1 MTVKI
6 GQFVVIR
13 KKMLLEFEQKV
24 ADFVRANELFDSV
37 DKVLLAVS
45 GGADSTALLYAM
57 QSLSSENVFGAE
69 LLCAHINHQLRGAE
83 ADLDEDFVIAQA
95 AELKLAITT
104 RRVDVRGFAGRN
116 KLSIETAAR
125 QLRIKNLLEIAR
137 ANNCDCVATAH
148 QKNDNAETILQRLTR
163 GTGFRGL
170 GGIWPMRVFGD
181 ESIGLSSTPPNKFEG
196 ATQDFIKFE
205 GGTRHCPNFV
215 RPLLCVRRDEIIEYL
230 EQRNLKWRQDH
241 TNADCTYRRNYIR
254 HRLLPALQQ
263 DCTGSLVEQLSELSE
278 SARRFYKLV
287 CSRADEVWPKAADCV
302 GEKIKLDLKMLLAQ
316 PQPVMVELV
325 RRSLTV
331 LGCGQRD
338 LTQHH
343 YEMILQ
349 LAEQNVSGKKI
360 DLPGEFVVGA
370 EYANLIFSR
379 PQKSEDRSQKS
390 EDRSQKSEIRS
401 QKSEVRSQKS
411 EVRNQKTEVR
421 NLSSVLAVRHPV
433 DCPLSSVVLKVP
445 GQTRFGSY
453 LIEAAILEADEEKF
467 EKFKVKKNNFIER
480 FDFDKIKPPLVVRF
494 RRPGDR
500 FVPLGLGEEKK
511 VGKFLTAARVPQEV
525 RQKLLIVADSERIIW
540 VWPIRIAEQA
550 KVTGGT
556 RKILQLQINDMPM
569 QAK

>member
-1 MTVKI
+1 M
-6 GQFVVIR
+6 
-13 KKMLLEFEQKV
+13 MLEFEQKV
-24 ADFVRANELFDSV
+24 GDFIKSNELLGSA

-57 QSLSSENVFGAE
+57 QSLSSENFLGAE

-95 AELKLAITT
+95 ARLKLTITT

-170 GGIWPMRVFGD
+170 GGIWPMRVFAD
-181 ESIGLSSTPPNKFEG
+181 EFK
-196 ATQDFIKFE
+196 
-205 GGTRHCPNFV
+205 FV

-302 GEKIKLDLKMLLAQ
+302 GEKVMLDLKMLLAQ
-316 PQPVMVELV
+316 SQPVMVELA

-338 LTQHH
+338 LTQRH
-343 YEMILQ
+343 YEGILR
-349 LAEQNVSGKKI
+349 LAEQNVSGRKI
-360 DLPGEFVVGA
+360 DLPGEFVVGT
-370 EYANLIFSR
+370 EYGNLIFSGPARSPVLRWESLGLEKR
-379 PQKSEDRSQKS
+379 PRSEEQIVES
-390 EDRSQKSEIRS
+390 
-401 QKSEVRSQKS
+401 
-411 EVRNQKTEVR
+411 TEVE
-421 NLSSVLAVRHPV
+421 
-433 DCPLSSVVLKVP
+433 VP
-445 GQTRFGSY
+445 GQTRFGRYS
-453 LIEAAILEADEEKF
+453 IETTIFEADEEEF
-467 EKFKVKKNNFIER
+467 EKFKAGKNNFVER

-525 RQKLLIVADSERIIW
+525 RQKLLIVADSKKIIW
-540 VWPIRIAEQA
+540 VWPIRIGEQA
-550 KVTGGT
+550 KVTDGT
-556 RKILQLQINDMPM
+556 RKILQLQITVMPI

>member
-1 MTVKI
+1 M
-6 GQFVVIR
+6 
-13 KKMLLEFEQKV
+13 LEFEQKV
-24 ADFVRANELFDSV
+24 GDFIKANELLGPA

-104 RRVDVRGFAGRN
+104 KRVDVRGFAGRN

-148 QKNDNAETILQRLTR
+148 QKNDNAETVLQRLTR

-181 ESIGLSSTPPNKFEG
+181 EFTDVCKTNETVVKTRGTNGLTSTPPNKFEG
-196 ATQDFIKFE
+196 STQ
-205 GGTRHCPNFV
+205 HCSNFV
-215 RPLLCVRRDEIIEYL
+215 RPLLCVRRDKIIEYL

-287 CSRADEVWPKAADCV
+287 CSRADGVWPKAADCA

-325 RRSLTV
+325 RRSLTT
-331 LGCGQRD
+331 LDCGERD
-338 LTQHH
+338 LTQRH
-343 YEMILQ
+343 YERILQ

-360 DLPGEFVVGA
+360 RLPGKFVVSA
-370 EYANLIFSR
+370 EYGNLIFSGPEKR
-379 PQKSEDRSQKS
+379 PHSEEQIVES
-390 EDRSQKSEIRS
+390 
-401 QKSEVRSQKS
+401 
-411 EVRNQKTEVR
+411 TEVE
-421 NLSSVLAVRHPV
+421 
-433 DCPLSSVVLKVP
+433 VP
-445 GQTRFGSY
+445 GQTRFGRY
-453 LIEAAILEADEEKF
+453 LIETAIFEAEEEEL
-467 EKFKVKKNNFIER
+467 EKFKAGKNNFIER

-494 RRPGDR
+494 RKPGDR
-500 FVPLGLGEEKK
+500 FVPLGLSEEKK

-556 RKILQLQINDMPM
+556 RKILQLQITNMPM